1 MKPIDDALIA
11 RTAEAAQAS
20 PRRRMNHDYHAAH
33 EVVQRMLNALRD
45 DSYVRPHRHADP
57 DKVEVFLALQGR
69 FLVLT
74 FDEAGGVADHHVIGP
89 EGPVRGVE
97 IPPRT
102 WHALLALDPV
112 AVAYEVIQG
121 PYDPATHKAFAPWA
135 PEDAEEGLVWIRAI
149 RDRVLGQAP
158 RAVTP

>member
-1 MKPIDDALIA
+1 MKLIEASLIA
-11 RTAEAAQAS
+11 EVAAAAAAS
-20 PRRRMNHDYHAAH
+20 PRRRMNHDFHEAH

-57 DKVEVFLALQGR
+57 DKVEVFLALTGR

-74 FDEAGGVADHHVIGP
+74 FDDAGAVTGHAVLDPA
-89 EGPVRGVE
+89 GPVRGAE

-112 AVAYEVIQG
+112 AVAFEVIQG
-121 PYDPATHKAFAPWA
+121 PYDPVTHKTFAAWA
-135 PEDAEEGLVWIRAI
+135 PEDAEAGLAWIRAI
-149 RDRVLGQAP
+149 RDRL
-158 RAVTP
+158 R

>member
-1 MKPIDDALIA
+1 MILIEDALIA
-11 RTAEAAQAS
+11 QVASAAEGS
-20 PRRRMNHDYHAAH
+20 PRRRMNHDFHQAP

-57 DKVEVFLALQGR
+57 DKVEVFMALQGR

-74 FDEAGGVADHHVIGP
+74 FDDAGAVTGHAVLDPA
-89 EGPVRGVE
+89 GPVRGAE

-112 AVAYEVIQG
+112 AVAFEVIQG
-121 PYDPATHKAFAPWA
+121 PYDPATHKRFAAWS
-135 PEDAEEGLVWIRAI
+135 PEDAEEGLAWIRAI
-149 RDRVLGQAP
+149 RDRVL
-158 RAVTP
+158 

>member
-11 RTAEAAQAS
+11 QVAEAAARS
-20 PRRRMNHDYHAAH
+20 PRRRMNHDFHAAE

-57 DKVEVFLALQGR
+57 AKVEVFVALSGR
-69 FLVLT
+69 FWAVT
-74 FDEAGGVADHHVIGP
+74 FDDAGAVRAHAVLDP
-89 EGPVRGVE
+89 AGPVRGVE
-97 IPPRT
+97 IPPGT

-112 AVAYEVIQG
+112 AVAFEVIQG

-135 PEDAEEGLVWIRAI
+135 PEDAAEGLGWLRALC
-149 RDRVLGQAP
+149 DRLAP
-158 RAVTP
+158 QSAITP

>member
-1 MKPIDDALIA
+1 MLIDDALIA
-11 RTAEAAQAS
+11 QVAAAADAS
-20 PRRRMNHDYHAAH
+20 PRRRMNHDFHAAP

-57 DKVEVFLALQGR
+57 DKVEVFVALQGR

-74 FDEAGGVADHHVIGP
+74 FDERGSVAAHAVLDP
-89 EGPVRGVE
+89 AGPVRGAE

-112 AVAYEVIQG
+112 AVAFEVIQG
-121 PYDPATHKAFAPWA
+121 PYDPATHKTFASWA
-135 PEDAEEGLVWIRAI
+135 PADDEAGLAWIRAL
-149 RDRVLGQAP
+149 RDALLTAGP
-158 RAVTP
+158 RS